1 MSGACEATS
10 EIPGNLKCPPK
21 VRELIAQ
28 LEQEN
33 RAAGMAY
40 VSLEVSL
47 SVWYA
52 ASREPLVPPAVTAF
66 GTTIALM
73 VLAYMLRLKKHGK
86 LA

>member
-1 MSGACEATS
+1 
-10 EIPGNLKCPPK
+10 
-21 VRELIAQ
+21 
-28 LEQEN
+28 
-33 RAAGMAY
+33 MAY